1 MLSVRADR
9 VARASSR
16 SAAPNRSCT
25 RLIGAGGCR
34 VPVVLAVLLPVIGR
48 PCTAEHHE
56 HRQGAQPRG
65 RGGWPPRRRAR
76 RAPRLDGGDC
86 MRHSGGL
93 SAALACWKP
102 PQARAHG
109 GGSPDGAAACSSTS
123 RSESR
128 WRCCSWCVGLQHA
141 GTAKNPG
148 EGFQKCLKISMSME
162 EQQQTGAFV
171 VFFGR
176 DTHLSV
182 VTDEVLNISRAFS
195 RSYYQ
200 GVDSTREYS
209 STRRGALRRR

>member
-1 MLSVRADR
+1 MCGTLRDRFRVAGREPVNACQRRTITPVLSVRADR

-93 SAALACWKP
+93 SAELACWKP

-109 GGSPDGAAACSSTS
+109 GGGSPDGAAHRPLRDVRSINSHAARSRTRSARRRADRGVPLLRASTPLLRAPAPS
-123 RSESR
+123 
-128 WRCCSWCVGLQHA
+128 QHA
-141 GTAKNPG
+141 RPCT
-148 EGFQKCLKISMSME
+148 
-162 EQQQTGAFV
+162 
-171 VFFGR
+171 
-176 DTHLSV
+176 
-182 VTDEVLNISRAFS
+182 RAT
-195 RSYYQ
+195 RS
-200 GVDSTREYS
+200 
-209 STRRGALRRR
+209 LRLPLRIKVPY